1 MQALQILLYKLMDKQ
16 LKDLDNKV
24 DGLKVRLHVNGWGA
38 TTIFVNG
45 EKIY

>member
-1 MQALQILLYKLMDKQ
+1 MDVKWIE
-16 LKDLDNKV
+16 KFS
-24 DGLKVRLHVNGWGA
+24 LHVNGWGA